1 MPLSTFE
8 ADATWIQLDVPGS
21 RLGQPGPCN
30 KISKW
35 WYPVS
40 AYFPAARFT
49 SGHIFLLPILLRPD
63 CWCTLSLLWH
73 WAGCCVEEFYKIWST
88 SSRRRTLGSLDF
100 PLDLMIGGINTS
112 RKRCQG
118 KRTTFAKLRYCWSN
132 SFSYYNNLLFSIE
145 ISSALFKRLVKSDQ
159 WIRCLKPDVA
169 IFWERQSPCTC
180 RLITSTRISSW
191 VFIRQCQHI
200 VPYIIFFNFF
210 SKTFLTPTNLATI
223 SKFPR
228 WVENGLKTM
237 FDKQPQSI
245 LPN

>member
-1 MPLSTFE
+1 MPLSAFE
-8 ADATWIQLDVPGS
+8 VDATCIQLDVPGS

-118 KRTTFAKLRYCWSN
+118 KRTTFAKLKYCWSN
-132 SFSYYNNLLFSIE
+132 SFSYYNNMLFSIE

-159 WIRCLKPDVA
+159 WIRCLKPEFDCNILGAAVTMSIDHIHKSFELSFHHA
-169 IFWERQSPCTC
+169 MSKDRAFISFS
-180 RLITSTRISSW
+180 LISSAKR
-191 VFIRQCQHI
+191 FL
-200 VPYIIFFNFF
+200 VPLSPNFQD
-210 SKTFLTPTNLATI
+210 
-223 SKFPR
+223 
-228 WVENGLKTM
+228 G
-237 FDKQPQSI
+237 
-245 LPN
+245 